1 MTAEVRKLGR
11 DVQLSAAIE
20 RYDVVE
26 GGSDNSTLGQGLAV
40 LKARISVGGSGQ
52 HVEYTVRVLHEGKEW
67 TVKRRFNEVA
77 SLHDVLKKR
86 LHGLPEPPAKSV
98 VRQFSV
104 EYLEARK
111 AGLNAYLA
119 ELCRRRDVLNCKE
132 AQVFFGLPE
141 HAAGFRYPGAAE
153 PVQVAEVHEAA
164 FGIADADYDPMQGL
178 LLLGSTDSSWT
189 SRMDT
194 KITNI
199 KLPWEPAAPN
209 LPTSQ
214 MSLWRQSPSELRFD
228 MQFTCRYTAS
238 ISCVRLAILRDKE
251 LCLCGLSDGSVGCH
265 PLKGSTGVS
274 TGGSSLPLLRHTAA
288 VTALAID
295 EAEQWIISASKDN
308 ALMVYDARRQMILCE
323 AQTPAATSVLY
334 YCQAQK
340 RLFTGLQN
348 GQVIIWD
355 ATVLPMRQM
364 GTVPDGPEAAP
375 ASKITALDYNSATST
390 LFTAAKEGGLALWS
404 VKASSA
410 GCWGRRVGSVPS
422 VASQPCGLA
431 WANSSREII
440 AGLATGAVA
449 VYDVDQGDA
458 SYAIQAHRD
467 EVTTII
473 WLDAPRRL
481 LTASK
486 DKTLKIWDF
495 PSLRRTPLEDAAL
508 LSAPTVSMAP
518 HMRPRGGQQEAADS
532 GGPNGGT
539 SGDPLLGRGNDTAAR
554 SDGGSF
560 DPLSR
565 GRASSGTGEARESA
579 AARAVAAYASVD
591 SISGQVP
598 PPAHASGTVPA
609 ASGAAPPCTPAQQPR
624 PPNGAL
630 AGDDSDNDLAGWDT

>member
-1 MTAEVRKLGR
+1 MAAEVQKLGR
-11 DVQLSAAIE
+11 DVQLSAVVE

-26 GGSDNSTLGQGLAV
+26 GGSSDSTIGQGLAV
-40 LKARISVGGSGQ
+40 LKARISVVGSGQ

-67 TVKRRFNEVA
+67 SVKRRFNEVV
-77 SLHDVLKKR
+77 SLHEVLKKR
-86 LHGLPEPPAKSV
+86 LHSLPEPPGKSM

-111 AGLNAYLA
+111 AGLNAYLG

-132 AQVFFGLPE
+132 TQIFFGLPE

-164 FGIADADYDPMQGL
+164 FGITDADYDPMQGL
-178 LLLGSTDSSWT
+178 LLLGSSDCSWT
-189 SRMDT
+189 SRIDT

-228 MQFTCRYTAS
+228 MQFTCRYTAA

-251 LCLCGLSDGSVGCH
+251 LCLCGLNDGTVGCH

-274 TGGSSLPLLRHTAA
+274 TAGSALPLLRHTAA
-288 VTALAID
+288 VKALAID
-295 EAEQWIISASKDN
+295 EGEQWIISASKDN

-348 GQVIIWD
+348 GTVIFWD
-355 ATVLPMRQM
+355 LTVLPMRQM
-364 GTVPDGPEAAP
+364 GVVPDGPEAAP
-375 ASKITALDYNSATST
+375 ASKISAIDYNSATST
-390 LFTAAKEGGLALWS
+390 LFTASKEGLALWAI
-404 VKASSA
+404 KASST
-410 GCWGRRVGSVPS
+410 GCWGRRVGAVST
-422 VASQPCGLA
+422 VASQPNGLA

-440 AGLATGAVA
+440 AGLASGAVA

-508 LSAPTVSMAP
+508 LSPTVSMAP
-518 HMRPRGGQQEAADS
+518 HMMPRGGQQEALNS
-532 GGPNGGT
+532 GGLGGGIG
-539 SGDPLLGRGNDTAAR
+539 GDPLLGRGSDAAR
-554 SDGGSF
+554 LGGSF
-560 DPLSR
+560 DPLAR
-565 GRASSGTGEARESA
+565 GRTSSATSEPRESA
-579 AARAVAAYASVD
+579 AARAVAAYAAAD
-591 SISGQVP
+591 ATSGPVP
-598 PPAHASGTVPA
+598 PPPASRTVPA
-609 ASGAAPPCTPAQQPR
+609 AAGPVPAYTQAQQP
-624 PPNGAL
+624 PPPSGAL
-630 AGDDSDNDLAGWDT
+630 AGDDSEDDLKGWDT